1 MMTSLTNG
9 FSLSSAGAHDEA
21 KGQRGGSKWQSSV
34 CRPPGPGEVQEDAGA
49 HMHCAG
55 RWGWG
60 EARPTEGRG
69 ILCSHFSSC
78 VLFCLPAERK
88 KKRKKKVLFH
98 LVGAPRECNFQAL
111 SLSFLSFLLP
121 TPPQG
126 LSGTCNAQCV
136 LAPVC
141 LLGYFTKLA
150 STVVPSKKRE
160 REREGRWLISCIWGN
175 IKPYISRIHRG
186 RRQNRKW
193 AKPSE
198 ITWKKVRRIGCK
210 WSFIQGF
217 PTSNTVPWGS
227 KEEYEGRF

>member
-49 HMHCAG
+49 CTVQAG
-55 RWGWG
+55 GGGGRRVPPKDG
-60 EARPTEGRG
+60 ESFALISPAAF
-69 ILCSHFSSC
+69 CS
-78 VLFCLPAERK
+78 VYPQKEK
-88 KKRKKKVLFH
+88 KKEKKKVLFH

-111 SLSFLSFLLP
+111 SLSSLSFLLP

-150 STVVPSKKRE
+150 GTVVPSKKRE

-217 PTSNTVPWGS
+217 PTSNRVPWGS